1 MRILLSLLVILSNL
15 KVLTEHVLD
24 STFAAMVL
32 GAVYGIEIREPDDK
46 HYHMIERMGD
56 IAEQVVIPGRFPV
69 EAFPIL
75 RYLPSWFPG
84 GAFKKWAADAKRDML
99 NTVDALFES
108 SKSVM
113 VRISLLERRA
123 SGPERTS
130 TIRQQTRRKSQ

>member
-32 GAVYGIEIREPDDK
+32 GAIYGIEIREPDDK

-69 EAFPIL
+69 EAFPVL

-123 SGPERTS
+123 LAAERTS
-130 TIRQQTRRKSQ
+130 TIRQRTRRKSQ

>member
-1 MRILLSLLVILSNL
+1 
-15 KVLTEHVLD
+15 
-24 STFAAMVL
+24 MVL

-113 VRISLLERRA
+113 VRISLLERHA
-123 SGPERTS
+123 SAPERTS
-130 TIRQQTRRKSQ
+130 PIRQQTRRNGQ